1 MSKYFNP
8 QLMGLIWAVVAISTL
23 TTGCATTHHG
33 VDVADSQ
40 VPRELEKVTLPPY
53 VIEPPD
59 ELLVDAL
66 RVIPQPPYRIE
77 PLDAVVI
84 SVTETLPNEPIGGIN
99 VVDPD
104 GSVNLGPAY
113 GSVRLAGFTLEQ
125 ARAEIEKYLKTNFLK
140 GNPKV
145 TVALAQSRALQQIRG
160 EHLVR
165 PDGTISLGNYG
176 EVQVAGLTIPQAKKA
191 IEEQL
196 IKFLYL
202 PEVSVDILGFNSK
215 VYYVIFN
222 LSGAGLQVY
231 RQPITGNETVLDAL
245 GGIGGIP
252 PIASK
257 DRVWVARP
265 SPAYQG
271 CDQVLPVDLNAIAEC
286 GSTATNYQLLPND
299 RLYVQADPWI
309 HVDNTLAKVL
319 MPFERIFGV
328 TLLGNAAV
336 HGVSIRL
343 GTTSG
348 GGTGGG
354 VGGTGGLGF

>member
-1 MSKYFNP
+1 M
-8 QLMGLIWAVVAISTL
+8 QQ
-23 TTGCATTHHG
+23 G

-40 VPRELEKVTLPPY
+40 VPRELEKVTLPAY

-59 ELLVDAL
+59 ILLVDAL
-66 RVIPQPPYRIE
+66 RVIPTPPYRIE
-77 PLDAVVI
+77 PLDSLVI
-84 SVTETLPNEPIGGIN
+84 SVTETLPNEPIGGIY

-104 GSVNLGPAY
+104 GTVNLGPAY
-113 GSVRLAGFTLEQ
+113 GSGVRLAGLTLKQ
-125 ARAEIEKYLKTNFLK
+125 AKEEIENYLKTHFLK
-140 GNPKV
+140 GNPKA

-176 EVQVAGLTIPQAKKA
+176 EVPVSGLTIPQAKKA
-191 IEEQL
+191 IEDQFG
-196 IKFLYL
+196 KFLYL
-202 PEVSVDILGFNSK
+202 PEVSVDILGYNSK
-215 VYYVIFN
+215 VYYVILN
-222 LSGAGLQVY
+222 LSGAGLQVH

-245 GGIGGIP
+245 GEIGGLP

-271 CDQVLPVDLNAIAEC
+271 CDQILPVDLNAIAEC

-299 RLYVQADPWI
+299 RLFVQADPWI

-336 HGVSIRL
+336 HGVSIPL
-343 GTTSG
+343 GRSSG
-348 GGTGGG
+348 GATGG
-354 VGGTGGLGF
+354 VAATGGLGF